1 MFATVILDKYWRDFD
16 FQQELGGRKVFPR
29 PKEKDPW
36 HPIFVGLR
44 FCIILLKYVL
54 LNSFSVQM
62 KSLYAPLMILATGCL
77 LATLAFIVEKYQ
89 GKYKSVV
96 RRE

>member
-1 MFATVILDKYWRDFD
+1 MFATGILDKYWRDFD
-16 FQQELGGRKVFPR
+16 FHQELGGRKVFPR

-36 HPIFVGLR
+36 HPIMVRLR
-44 FCIILLKYVL
+44 FCLIRISIY
-54 LNSFSVQM
+54 FSVQM

-89 GKYKSVV
+89 GKYKTVV